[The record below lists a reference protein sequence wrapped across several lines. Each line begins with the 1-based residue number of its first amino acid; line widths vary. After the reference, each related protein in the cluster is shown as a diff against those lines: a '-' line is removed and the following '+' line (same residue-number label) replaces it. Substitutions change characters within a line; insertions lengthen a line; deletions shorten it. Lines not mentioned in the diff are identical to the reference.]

1 MADKDIVSKE
11 TIRRL
16 AVDLATYLLE
26 LPIDPGSLEVLP
38 TEHQRVEDRRADLVV
53 KLRDRAGEPF
63 LLHIEI
69 QNSNDD
75 AMPIRMLRYM
85 TDILLAHPGLPLQ
98 QYLIYIGPEPLTMP
112 DGIEGPGFRYRYGL
126 RDMRS
131 VDCRYLLEKDTPDAL
146 VLAILCDF
154 GDREPQVVVNHI
166 YTRLKALLGDDLKR
180 FREYIAM
187 LHILSDNRDL
197 QAEIEEADKML
208 TQVDLERM
216 PFYEAIMERGV
227 RQGMERGM
235 ERGREEGEAVLLL
248 RQLNRKFG
256 PLPPEMERKIR
267 SAEPQ
272 ALMLWGDRV
281 LDARTLDEVF
291 L

>member
-1 MADKDIVSKE
+1 
-11 TIRRL
+11 
-16 AVDLATYLLE
+16 
-26 LPIDPGSLEVLP
+26 
-38 TEHQRVEDRRADLVV
+38 
-53 KLRDRAGEPF
+53 
-63 LLHIEI
+63 
-69 QNSNDD
+69 
-75 AMPIRMLRYM
+75 
-85 TDILLAHPGLPLQ
+85 
-98 QYLIYIGPEPLTMP
+98 
-112 DGIEGPGFRYRYGL
+112 
-126 RDMRS
+126 
-131 VDCRYLLEKDTPDAL
+131 
-146 VLAILCDF
+146 
-154 GDREPQVVVNHI
+154 
-166 YTRLKALLGDDLKR
+166 
-180 FREYIAM
+180 
-187 LHILSDNRDL
+187 
-197 QAEIEEADKML
+197 ML